1 MIDQTTWIG
10 HADNMSLYEELKR
23 RNVVKAAVLY
33 IVSSWLILQVAD
45 VLFDALELPSTWL
58 RLVLAILI
66 LGFPLT
72 LIFSWVYEMTPD
84 GLKRETDLDRSQSS
98 AYETGRKVNILII
111 VMLALAIGAAFIEQL
126 MGQVSPVVLI
136 GVVVLLVVAT
146 FVLARFVPS
155 GASTSTVPVIATDT
169 PATKAPTQEPAND
182 SHKGIAVLPFVNMS
196 SDAEQEYFSDGLSEE
211 LLNLL
216 TKIPELRVAARTSS
230 FSYKGKDA
238 KIAQIGEELDVAH
251 VLEGSVRKA
260 GDRVRI
266 TVQLIQ
272 TDDGFHLWS
281 ETYDRTLDDV
291 FAIQDEI
298 AAEVVAQL
306 KVKLLRTAPATRAT
320 NPQAYALY
328 LQARHLGRQG
338 TSRSFEQAIE
348 LFQQALAIAP
358 DYLAAW
364 DSLTEVYCEQ
374 TNRGLRLSEEG
385 YALARDT
392 ANKSLAI
399 DENYPQSYARLGMI
413 AINYDA
419 DLPTAARHLER
430 ALQLDS
436 TDLDIL
442 GNAAILAAFLDR
454 VDEAIALQEYVI
466 ARDPVNSRS
475 HSRMGNFYLWAGRL
489 DDAIT
494 SFHTTLTLSPAYLGA
509 QQMAG
514 TVLLLK
520 GEPQAALAAMQRETG
535 KGWRLI
541 GLVLAHHALRQS
553 VESDAALAT
562 AIETVEREAAYNIA
576 FALAYRGEAD
586 RAFEW
591 LDKAVEYN
599 DPGLS
604 Q

>member
-1 MIDQTTWIG
+1 
-10 HADNMSLYEELKR
+10 MSVYEELKR

-66 LGFPLT
+66 LGLPLT

-84 GLKRETDLDRSQSS
+84 GLKREKDVDRNPSTTF
-98 AYETGRKVNILII
+98 ETSRKVNILII

-126 MGQVSPVVLI
+126 TGQVSPLVIVGVIVV
-136 GVVVLLVVAT
+136 LVVAT
-146 FVLARFVPS
+146 FLLVRFVPS
-155 GASTSTVPVIATDT
+155 AASVSTVPTISTEA
-169 PATKAPTQEPAND
+169 PATEAPKQEPAND
-182 SHKGIAVLPFVNMS
+182 SHQSIAVLPFVNMS

-216 TKIPELRVAARTSS
+216 SKIPELRVAARTSS
-230 FSYKGKDA
+230 FSYKGKDV
-238 KIAQIGEELDVAH
+238 KVAQIGEELNVTH

-266 TVQLIQ
+266 TTQLIQ
-272 TDDGFHLWS
+272 VENGYHLWS

-306 KVKLLRTAPATRAT
+306 KVKLLGSPPSATT
-320 NPQAYALY
+320 TDPQAYALY

-338 TSRSFEQAIE
+338 TTRSFEQSIT
-348 LFQQALAIAP
+348 LFEQALAIAP
-358 DYLAAW
+358 DYVAAW

-374 TNRGLRLSEEG
+374 TNRGLRPSEEG
-385 YALARDT
+385 YALAREA
-392 ANKSLAI
+392 ANRSLAI
-399 DENYPQSYARLGMI
+399 DEDYPQSHARLAMI

-419 DLPTAARHLER
+419 DLPAAARHLER
-430 ALQLDS
+430 ALELDP

-442 GNAAILAAFLDR
+442 GHAAILAATLDR
-454 VDEAIALQEYVI
+454 VDEAVALQECVI
-466 ARDPVNSRS
+466 ARDPVNARS

-489 DDAIT
+489 DDAHA
-494 SFHTTLTLSPAYLGA
+494 SFLTALTLSPGYMGA
-509 QQMAG
+509 QQMTG

-520 GEPQAALAAMQRETG
+520 GEKDAALAAMQRETG

-541 GLVLAHHALRQS
+541 GLVLAYHL
-553 VESDAALAT
+553 L
-562 AIETVEREAAYNIA
+562 
-576 FALAYRGEAD
+576 G
-586 RAFEW
+586 
-591 LDKAVEYN
+591 
-599 DPGLS
+599 
-604 Q
+604 